1 MIVAEQLTKTFKGL
15 KAVDEVSF
23 EVGEGQTMVLLGTSG
38 CGKTTTLKMLN
49 RLIEATSGRVLIQ
62 GKDISSVTPEK
73 LRRTMGYVS
82 QNNGL
87 FPHLTVAEN
96 IAVVPRLLKWDKSR
110 ISQRTQSLLQQL
122 NLPFDTYQHAY
133 PDELSG
139 GQKQRV
145 ALARALVFDP
155 PLLLMDEPF
164 GALDPLTRSAIHQ
177 DFKRLPEL
185 QNKTIVMVTHDMAE
199 AFELGDQIGLMH
211 QGKLQQMGAA
221 EDLIFKPQ
229 TSFVREFFQHQRY
242 QLELKALKLK
252 HIWSLLP
259 DSSEPGSLHLNS
271 QQSLWEAM
279 EWLSEQKPGIVRAE
293 ADQSAK
299 AVSLSTLQV
308 AYQQYKNQH

>member
-1 MIVAEQLTKTFKGL
+1 MIVAEQLTKTFRGFR
-15 KAVDEVSF
+15 AVEEVSF
-23 EVGEGQTMVLLGTSG
+23 EVGEGRTMVLLGTSG

-49 RLIEATSGRVLIQ
+49 RLIEATSGRVFIQ
-62 GKDISSVTPEK
+62 GKDITSGTPEK

-96 IAVVPRLLKWDKSR
+96 IAVVPKLLRWDRPQIHHRTQRLLE
-110 ISQRTQSLLQQL
+110 QL
-122 NLPFDTYQHAY
+122 NLPFDSYGHAY

-145 ALARALVFDP
+145 ALARALVFNP
-155 PLLLMDEPF
+155 PILLMDEPF
-164 GALDPLTRSAIHQ
+164 GALDPLTRSTIHQ

-211 QGKLQQMGAA
+211 QGKLQQMGSA
-221 EDLIFKPQ
+221 EALIFKPDNA
-229 TSFVREFFQHQRY
+229 FVKDFFQHQRY

-252 HIWSLLP
+252 QIWSLLP
-259 DSSEPGSLHLNS
+259 DSSDPNPVHLNS

-293 ADQSAK
+293 NGHSAK
-299 AVSLSTLQV
+299 ALSLSSLQV
-308 AYQQYKNQH
+308 AYQQYKTQH